1 MFENIDKEFSIKI
14 FNHLKDGKILSSNNP
29 NKELRKLFSYIELNF
44 VELKN
49 IYSYV
54 GVEFVLKNAYAY
66 FSSFENK
73 EARLKIILEL
83 IDILD
88 FFISFN
94 ANFEVSSRFK
104 ISEIVERVIDDIT
117 LKAKLEKLKI
127 INDDTL
133 EAKVKA
139 LVLKLEKYGFVAC
152 EDSYLQKYIV
162 LDSIEYL
169 NDFFRKIEIKE

>member
-1 MFENIDKEFSIKI
+1 MIENIDKEFSVKI
-14 FNHLKDGKILSSNNP
+14 FNYLKDGKIISSNNP
-29 NKELRKLFSYIELNF
+29 NKDLRKLFAYIELNF
-44 VELKN
+44 EELKN
-49 IYSYV
+49 IYSFV
-54 GVEFVLKNAYAY
+54 GVDLVLKNSYAY

-73 EARLKIILEL
+73 ENRVKTILEL

-88 FFISFN
+88 FFVNFN

-104 ISEIVERVIDDIT
+104 ISEIIEKVIDDIT
-117 LKAKLEKLKI
+117 LKAKLEKLK
-127 INDDTL
+127 NLNEDTL
-133 EAKVKA
+133 EAKIKA